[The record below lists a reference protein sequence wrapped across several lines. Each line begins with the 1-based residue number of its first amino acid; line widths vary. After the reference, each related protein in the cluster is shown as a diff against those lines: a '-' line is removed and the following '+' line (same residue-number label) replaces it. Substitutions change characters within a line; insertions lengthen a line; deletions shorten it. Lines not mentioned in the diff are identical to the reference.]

1 MRPNK
6 DDFKD
11 KLAGK
16 QDKVA
21 AVESIKKELV
31 DAGLKV
37 KVSRRKLASGVKI
50 YFTVCIPVLLTGP
63 NVARQFS
70 KDIIRHHFPTAVVT
84 SGNATEWTIAEY

>member
-50 YFTVCIPVLLTGP
+50 YFTVCIPVHLTGP

-70 KDIIRHHFPTAVVT
+70 KDIIQLQFPSATVT